1 MEIVLL
7 EDVKALGKKGQ
18 IVKVNDGYARNFI
31 LPKKLGVEATSKN
44 LNDLKLQKANAE
56 KVAAEQ
62 LAAAK
67 ELAEKIEKLT
77 VTLKMKAGEGGKAF
91 GSVSSK
97 EIAAAAADQLKLDI
111 DKKKLVLPETIF
123 NAILQFMDNVV
134 EEYVFEAEY
143 PAFTEEEAEYE
154 NGVMNIKTDA
164 AFNKLM
170 SQFLERLQ
178 ELDEKID
185 HFAVN
190 ELKDYLLG

>member
-44 LNDLKLQKANAE
+44 LNDLKLQKANAA

-67 ELAEKIEKLT
+67 ELAEQIEKLS

-97 EIAAAAADQLKLDI
+97 EIAEAAAEQLKLDI
-111 DKKKLVLPETIF
+111 DKKKLVLPE
-123 NAILQFMDNVV
+123 
-134 EEYVFEAEY
+134 
-143 PAFTEEEAEYE
+143 P
-154 NGVMNIKTDA
+154 IKT
-164 AFNKLM
+164 FGNHEVPVKL
-170 SQFLERLQ
+170 
-178 ELDEKID
+178 
-185 HFAVN
+185 H
-190 ELKDYLLG
+190 KDVTAKLTVKVTEA